1 MENDKKLKFAK
12 NAFEMLKIDPSSAA
26 FAEETLDKKLL
37 LKLKKSKYKDDKIF
51 FKVVNSLL
59 LNNETVF
66 EPENVNRTNY
76 VEEREIDN
84 STLYSFIVPFKLL
97 HVDIGNLEFLRKNA
111 PFPQYVLVIV
121 DLFSSKVYTYPM
133 KSRKQ
138 IRQNLSSFIEML
150 KAIEKVKK

>member
-150 KAIEKVKK
+150 KAKEKVKK